1 MASKFL
7 KVKLNEHLKQHVM
20 SDLTPVL
27 VLMVI
32 FGAIVSIVYLG
43 IRRKERMAMLEK
55 GVDASVFFA
64 APRGKNEY
72 SLKYGLLLIGI
83 ALGILIGSILA
94 ATGPFIEA
102 PEAAYFSM
110 IFLFGGIAL
119 LLNYFLARKM
129 FNDENGKK

>member
-1 MASKFL
+1 
-7 KVKLNEHLKQHVM
+7 M

-32 FGAIVSIVYLG
+32 FGAIVAIVYLG

-64 APRGKNEY
+64 APKGKNEY

-110 IFLFGGIAL
+110 IFLFGGVAL

-129 FNDENGKK
+129 FKEENEKK